1 MIELTQDQQAVLDGA
16 KGPLHAEYLQRLIE
30 WGEAFGAERLIPVE
44 SAMINGINVPNESI
58 GDVPTEL
65 VESYVGYVES
75 CLSEQVAVPTISHGS
90 TMDMQRA
97 ELHDS
102 DLSQVPALEGML
114 EQLVKQGKLR
124 RVRQMTL
131 QDCRKEIASGR
142 LSLYGDLCAFLEP
155 AQSVIQ
161 YEISSER

>member
-1 MIELTQDQQAVLDGA
+1 MLSKILEELRKSIEPVSSNDLA
-16 KGPLHAEYLQRLIE
+16 QRL
-30 WGEAFGAERLIPVE
+30 
-44 SAMINGINVPNESI
+44 GINRS
-58 GDVPTEL
+58 
-65 VESYVGYVES
+65 
-75 CLSEQVAVPTISHGS
+75 
-90 TMDMQRA
+90 
-97 ELHDS
+97 
-102 DLSQVPALEGML
+102 ALEGML